1 MKNLVSKVYVT
12 SLLLGGLLL
21 AWSCSKTEQDL
32 AAPKDVKI
40 IELTDHSV
48 TIEWQSVKKA
58 TNYRWGCDSFDLS
71 AGGIHPNNHLSIDML
86 TPGTSYHF
94 KVRAEDDTRT
104 RPVVGGDY
112 PFYSDWTELDFT
124 TPDIAE

>member
-1 MKNLVSKVYVT
+1 MNHIVPKAIIFP
-12 SLLLGGLLL
+12 LLIGGFLL
-21 AWSCSKTEQDL
+21 AGSCTKLNAGL

-48 TIEWQSVKKA
+48 TIEWQAVKNA
-58 TNYRWGCDSFDLS
+58 THYRWNCDSFDQS
-71 AGGIHPNNHLSIDML
+71 AGGVRPDNHLSFDKL
-86 TPGTSYHF
+86 THGTSYHF

-104 RPVVGGDY
+104 RPAKGGDY
-112 PFYSDWTELDFT
+112 PFYSDWTELHFT